1 MALEIL
7 GFFLIPALS
16 FGALYFLLGPEPAA
30 SGWRANE
37 THVGAAV
44 IGTVVVSATLVAML
58 VGLLPTVLLVVTLVA
73 FIADRS
79 SKEPLDLHAVSDL
92 MRGLM
97 GLIGLLKEKLPEL
110 LARAD
115 LDRVR
120 RHPAFAAARRTVEP
134 GYAKAAELLR
144 PFVRGVAA
152 KYKRAHAPRREA
164 RANGA
169 QPAVS
174 AGSSGIEAAVPVS
187 TGIPGQPAPDA
198 KADILRRPGPRLTR
212 DQARRLLDELE
223 GATPSRKA
231 TFAGVTRATP
241 RKAI

>member
-7 GFFLIPALS
+7 GFFLILALS
-16 FGALYFLLGPEPAA
+16 FGVLYFLIGPKPAA
-30 SGWRANE
+30 SGWHANE

-79 SKEPLDLHAVSDL
+79 SKEPLDLRAVSDL
-92 MRGLM
+92 MQGLM
-97 GLIGLLKEKLPEL
+97 GLTGLLKEKFPEL

-115 LDRVR
+115 LGRVR
-120 RHPAFAAARRTVEP
+120 RHPTFAAARHTLEP
-134 GYAKAAELLR
+134 GYTKAAELLR
-144 PFVRGVAA
+144 AFVRSVAA
-152 KYKRAHAPRREA
+152 KYKRAQAPRRKA

-169 QPAVS
+169 QPSVS

-187 TGIPGQPAPDA
+187 TGIPGQPSPDA
-198 KADILRRPGPRLTR
+198 EADILRKPGLRLTR

-223 GATPSRKA
+223 GCNTQS
-231 TFAGVTRATP
+231 
-241 RKAI
+241 